1 MGVGEK
7 KKREETDFF
16 QSFCITDN
24 YLSFFLQKYC
34 YTNFER
40 LTNSKQQKRKNKKR
54 DENQNILNK
63 FKLNVERSEKSF
75 SNKTVVIVEQ
85 RTVFVCV
92 FFFSKRSLYKML
104 FCFFVEYAEKK
115 VMKKRREGENPNAER
130 AEAKI
135 KKCFLAAFC

>member
-1 MGVGEK
+1 MK
-7 KKREETDFF
+7 KKKGKKLIFF
-16 QSFCITDN
+16 NHSVLLTTI
-24 YLSFFLQKYC
+24 YHFFLQKYC